1 VNRREAVKAIGLLLG
16 TAVTPGVARAISA
29 GYRAPAPGVPYRVL
43 TPQQGELLATL
54 TELIIPA
61 TDTPGARAARVDAFI
76 DGLLADVFTAEER
89 DRFLA
94 GLADVDTRA
103 NAAHGMTF
111 LKSTPV
117 QQVGLLTSMQGEPAV
132 TPTGRPRRRRS
143 GPPPRAFF
151 PWLKELTLVGYYTS
165 EIGASQEL
173 KYVHVAGRYDGDVPY
188 RQIGRAYS

>member
-1 VNRREAVKAIGLLLG
+1 MNRRDALKAIGVLLG
-16 TAVTPGVARAISA
+16 TAVTPSVARAISI
-29 GYRAPAPGVPYRVL
+29 GYRAPALGAPYRVL

-54 TELIIPA
+54 AEHIIPA

-76 DGLLADVFTAEER
+76 DGLLADIFTADER
-89 DRFLA
+89 NRFLA
-94 GLADVDTRA
+94 GLSDVDTRA
-103 NAAHGMTF
+103 STAHGMTF
-111 LKSTPV
+111 MKATPV

-143 GPPPRAFF
+143 GPQPRAFF

>member
-1 VNRREAVKAIGLLLG
+1 VNRRDAVKAIGVLLG
-16 TAVTPGVARAISA
+16 TAVTPSVARAVGA

-54 TELIIPA
+54 AEHIIPT

-76 DGLLADVFTAEER
+76 DGLLADIFTAEER
-89 DRFLA
+89 EHFLE
-94 GLADVDTRA
+94 GLTDVDTRT
-103 NAAHGMTF
+103 NTAHGTNY
-111 LKSTPV
+111 LKATPV
-117 QQVGLLTSMQGEPAV
+117 QQVGLLTSMQGEAAV

-143 GPPPRAFF
+143 GPAPRAFF

-173 KYVHVAGRYDGDVPY
+173 RYVHVAGRYDGDVPY
-188 RQIGRAYS
+188 RRIGRAYS

>member
-1 VNRREAVKAIGLLLG
+1 VNRRDAVKAIGVLLG
-16 TAVTPGVARAISA
+16 TAVTPSVARAISA
-29 GYRAPAPGVPYRVL
+29 GYRAPAPGAPLRVL
-43 TPQQGELLATL
+43 TRYQSELLATL

-89 DRFLA
+89 DRLVA
-94 GLADVDTRA
+94 GLADVDARA
-103 NAAHGMTF
+103 QAAHGATF
-111 LKSTPV
+111 LKTTPE
-117 QQVGLLTSMQGEPAV
+117 QQIALLTVMQGEARAV
-132 TPTGRPRRRRS
+132 SSQGRSRS
-143 GPPPRAFF
+143 GPQSRPFF

-173 KYVHVAGRYDGDVPY
+173 RYVHVAGRYDGDVPY

>member
-1 VNRREAVKAIGLLLG
+1 VNRREAVKAIGILLG
-16 TAVTPGVARAISA
+16 TAVTPAVARAIGA
-29 GYRAPAPGVPYRVL
+29 GYRAPAPGAPLRVL
-43 TPQQGELLATL
+43 TRYQGELLATL

-89 DRFLA
+89 DRFVA
-94 GLADVDTRA
+94 GLADVDARA
-103 NAAHGMTF
+103 RAAHGATF
-111 LKSTPV
+111 LETTPE
-117 QQVGLLTSMQGEPAV
+117 QQVALLTVMQGEARAASAQ
-132 TPTGRPRRRRS
+132 GRS
-143 GPPPRAFF
+143 GSGSQSRPFF

-173 KYVHVAGRYDGDVPY
+173 RYVHVAGRYDGDVPY